1 MKINKNGFFL
11 LSIAVAFTYFAFGA
25 ITNVAGAIIPK
36 IRDSYQVSSSLS
48 AILAATFFIAYGLT
62 SIPWGIL
69 MEKVGK
75 KITLIISSLIMTA
88 SVFMFAAVPG
98 FIPNMIAMFVSGVG
112 ITGIQ
117 VALNPL
123 VGDISEPEKYSRN
136 LTLFMVLNGV
146 GGYAAPQLV
155 TLIKNLGY
163 EWTFNYWVFTGISL
177 LVTLSL
183 ALPKYPEIAKATKIT
198 KEGNSLSS
206 NLTFELLS
214 KRPLIYIF
222 ALGIFLYVGVEVG
235 VANTIG
241 FYLQDKLNIGEVL
254 GEAAEAAKNT
264 AISNYWGGLLIG
276 RLLGTFV
283 LNKISGGKAIM
294 IYISLAA
301 LSLLWAI
308 NADINQALIAFPLI
322 GFFISIMF
330 PTIYS
335 SATNSFTK
343 EYSSAVSGILC
354 TAIIGG
360 AVIGPAIAWLAE
372 MTQGSNPLPNWDM
385 GLIIAFACYAYLFF
399 VGFTSN
405 KKAATK

>member
-1 MKINKNGFFL
+1 METNNKKNNFFL

-36 IRDSYQVSSSLS
+36 IRETYQVSSSLS
-48 AILAATFFIAYGLT
+48 AILAATFFIAYGIT
-62 SIPWGIL
+62 SIPWGIV
-69 MEKVGK
+69 MEKTGK
-75 KITLIISSLIMTA
+75 KLTLIASSLIMTF
-88 SVFMFAAVPG
+88 SVLMFATVPG
-98 FIPNMIAMFVSGVG
+98 FIPNMIAMFASGVG

-123 VGDISEPEKYSRN
+123 VGDISDPAKYSRN

-163 EWTFNYWVFTGISL
+163 DWAFNYWVFTGISL

-183 ALPKYPEIAKATKIT
+183 ALPKYPQEAETQK
-198 KEGNSLSS
+198 NSGTNKVSS
-206 NLTFELLS
+206 NLTLDLLT
-214 KRPLIYIF
+214 KKPLIYLY

-264 AISNYWGGLLIG
+264 AISNYWGGLLVG

-283 LNKISGGKAIM
+283 LHKISGAKAIM

-301 LSLLWAI
+301 VSLFMAI
-308 NADINQALIAFPLI
+308 SGDINQALIAFPAI

-330 PTIYS
+330 PTIYGT
-335 SATNSFTK
+335 ATNSFPK
-343 EYSSAVSGILC
+343 EYSGAVSAILC

-360 AVIGPAIAWLAE
+360 AVIGPAIAWVAE
-372 MTQGSNPLPNWDM
+372 TTQGANPVPNWDM
-385 GLIIAFACYAYLFF
+385 GFMLAFVCYAYLFF
-399 VGFTSN
+399 VGLMSN
-405 KKAATK
+405 KKV